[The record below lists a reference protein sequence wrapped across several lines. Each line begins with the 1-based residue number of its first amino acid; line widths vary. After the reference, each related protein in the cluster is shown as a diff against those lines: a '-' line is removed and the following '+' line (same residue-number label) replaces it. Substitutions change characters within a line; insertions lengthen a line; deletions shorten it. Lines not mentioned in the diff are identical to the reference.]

1 MGNVV
6 RKATTLVTGLVS
18 KVFGVDQPQA
28 SGPATAPTP
37 PAIADVPSMAT
48 PSVQAAAQAQRR
60 RERVASGRAATMLSS
75 GGTAG
80 GQPTIGT
87 SKLLGQ

>member
-1 MGNVV
+1 
-6 RKATTLVTGLVS
+6 
-18 KVFGVDQPQA
+18 
-28 SGPATAPTP
+28 
-37 PAIADVPSMAT
+37 MAT